1 MTLLLLKRSFFL
13 FKTSTR
19 WYRLIEGPCLYISVV
34 ILAKA
39 RIRRGFQTRA
49 FFSAK
54 ARSFAYAQEEVI
66 VMLESEQYKQT
77 ESVVL
82 AGPEVCILP
91 QQKLQEY
98 AEQMSANLKQNPNSM
113 IQYSPE
119 QLLLAMLNGLAVV
132 AYDLET
138 STLDGFAQLWEYDS
152 VSFELGSWFS
162 NKKGT
167 GKKVLNA
174 GIELNQKLHPD
185 KKTIAIVAMHNR
197 VPQMCIENLGGKQ
210 IGIKTSDKVFNHN
223 TLQPTQM
230 KIYDL

>member
-1 MTLLLLKRSFFL
+1 MSVSFRFV
-13 FKTSTR
+13 R
-19 WYRLIEGPCLYISVV
+19 NPDVQ
-34 ILAKA
+34 A
-39 RIRRGFQTRA
+39 RA

-54 ARSFAYAQEEVI
+54 ARSFAYAQKEVI
-66 VMLESEQYKQT
+66 VMLESEQYKQN

-91 QQKLQEY
+91 LQKLKEY
-98 AEQMSANLKQNPNSM
+98 AEQMSATLKQHPNSM

-119 QLLLAMLNGLAVV
+119 QLLSAMLNGLAVV

-138 STLDGFAQLWEYDS
+138 ECLDGFAQLWQYNSDS
-152 VSFELGSWFS
+152 YELGSWYS

-167 GKKVLNA
+167 GKKVFNA

-197 VPQMCIENLGGKQ
+197 IPQMCIENVGGHQ
-210 IGIKTSDKVFNHN
+210 IGVKTSDKIFNKN

-230 KIYDL
+230 KVYEL